1 MQFGVIGTSFTIT
14 LFLLFVYSRTR
25 GQPWW
30 YSSGAIYLFKQS
42 HSLVP
47 GLGWLAKELPSSAC
61 LHLPSAGTTLLTE
74 LSISSNHNE
83 WHYLNA
89 EDNVGKTERL
99 SYD

>member
-42 HSLVP
+42 HSLIGTWVRLV
-47 GLGWLAKELPSSAC
+47 GQRTSEFCLSSPPQC
-61 LHLPSAGTTLLTE
+61 
-74 LSISSNHNE
+74 
-83 WHYLNA
+83 W
-89 EDNVGKTERL
+89 DNFT
-99 SYD
+99 D